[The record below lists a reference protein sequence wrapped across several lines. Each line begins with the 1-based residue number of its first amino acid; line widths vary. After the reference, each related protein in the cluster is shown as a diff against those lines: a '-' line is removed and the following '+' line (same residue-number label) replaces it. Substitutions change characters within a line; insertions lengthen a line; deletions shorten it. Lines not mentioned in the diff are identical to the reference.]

1 MTDYLPEIVS
11 NAHNNAHSNGLAGR
25 ITTAL
30 LDWTKAPRLGDAT
43 GADESSNH
51 CPAPPLPAPL
61 RSDASAPPSPCR
73 PHVWRP
79 YDLILAADV
88 VYSAELVTPLIATL
102 AVSLSRAGRTH
113 VVLPPPSIR
122 FCIADFEAQAAARFR
137 VVKRSVRG
145 PDGDELN
152 YYVLAWPAP

>member
-11 NAHNNAHSNGLAGR
+11 NAHNNVHSNGLAGR
-25 ITTAL
+25 TTTAL

-43 GADESSNH
+43 RADESSNH
-51 CPAPPLPAPL
+51 CPAPSPAPL
-61 RSDASAPPSPCR
+61 PSDAPPSPAPCR

-79 YDLILAADV
+79 YDLIVAADV
-88 VYSAELVTPLIATL
+88 VYSAELVAPLVATL
-102 AVSLSRAGRTH
+102 AVSLSRAGRAH
-113 VVLPPPSIR
+113 VVLPPPSVR
-122 FCIADFEAQAAARFR
+122 FCIADFEAQAAANFR

>member
-11 NAHNNAHSNGLAGR
+11 NAQNNAHSNGLAGR

-30 LDWTKAPRLGDAT
+30 LDWTKAPRLAAHG
-43 GADESSNH
+43 DESSNH
-51 CPAPPLPAPL
+51 SVVQPSPALPP
-61 RSDASAPPSPCR
+61 SDASPPPSPCR

-79 YDLILAADV
+79 YDMILAADV
-88 VYSAELVTPLIATL
+88 VYSAELVAPLIATL
-102 AVSLSRAGRTH
+102 AASLSRAGSAH

-122 FCIADFEAQAAARFR
+122 FCIADFEAQAAAQFR
-137 VVKRSVRG
+137 VTKRSIRG